1 MKQFVWIKTL
11 LLLTLLS
18 CGTTTSSNSL
28 ISENQSSLETVS
40 TTSLISSELTSLSS
54 EDVMPTLTTKWATLL
69 GIPEANYTETPLE
82 LTNEFTSVDIIEV
95 AAIYSRNDATFYG
108 LVYEAN
114 VLGNGGRIRF
124 RIGIVDQMFAGFNVV
139 THSEHTSFGMKIIH
153 ALNTGLVGQPATYEA
168 AVNVLI
174 TKNVSVTNITETYSA
189 MYPAIEAM
197 ANHAMQFQA

>member
-1 MKQFVWIKTL
+1 MKQIVWIKTL
-11 LLLTLLS
+11 LLFTLVS
-18 CGTTTSSNSL
+18 CGTAVSSTS
-28 ISENQSSLETVS
+28 IQSENLSSLDP
-40 TTSLISSELTSLSS
+40 TSLPSEFSSELISVSS
-54 EDVMPTLTTKWATLL
+54 EELMPSLMTKWATLL
-69 GIPEANYTETPLE
+69 SIPEANYTETNLE

-95 AAIYSRNDATFYG
+95 AAIYSQNDATFYG

-124 RIGIVDQMFAGFNVV
+124 RIGIVDETFAGFNVV
-139 THSEHTSFGMKIIH
+139 THSEHTSFGMKIIN

-197 ANHAMQFQA
+197 VNHAMQFQA

>member
-1 MKQFVWIKTL
+1 MKQIVWIKTL
-11 LLLTLLS
+11 LLFTLVS
-18 CGTTTSSNSL
+18 CGTAVSSTS
-28 ISENQSSLETVS
+28 IQSENLSSLDP
-40 TTSLISSELTSLSS
+40 TSLTSEISSELISVSS
-54 EDVMPTLTTKWATLL
+54 EELMPSLTTKWATLL
-69 GIPEANYTETPLE
+69 SIPEANYTETNLE

-124 RIGIVDQMFAGFNVV
+124 RIGIVDETFAGFYVV
-139 THSEHTSFGMKIIH
+139 THSEHTSVGMKIIN

-174 TKNVSVTNITETYSA
+174 TKNVSVTNITETYNA

>member
-1 MKQFVWIKTL
+1 MKQIVWIKTL
-11 LLLTLLS
+11 LLFTLVS
-18 CGTTTSSNSL
+18 CGTAVSSTS
-28 ISENQSSLETVS
+28 IQSENLSSLDP
-40 TTSLISSELTSLSS
+40 TSLTSEISSELISVSS
-54 EDVMPTLTTKWATLL
+54 EELMPSLTTKWATLL
-69 GIPEANYTETPLE
+69 SIPEANYTETNLE

-95 AAIYSRNDATFYG
+95 AVIYSRNDATFYG

-124 RIGIVDQMFAGFNVV
+124 RIGIVDETFAGFYVV
-139 THSEHTSFGMKIIH
+139 THSEHTSFGMKIIN

-174 TKNVSVTNITETYSA
+174 TKNVSVTNITETYNA

>member
-1 MKQFVWIKTL
+1 MKQFVWIKTFL
-11 LLLTLLS
+11 LFTLVS
-18 CGTTTSSNSL
+18 CGAVASSSAIDSENPSSLESVSL
-28 ISENQSSLETVS
+28 ISEIASES
-40 TTSLISSELTSLSS
+40 TNSISE
-54 EDVMPTLTTKWATLL
+54 EVMPNLTTKWATLL
-69 GIPEANYTETPLE
+69 DISETLYTETNLD
-82 LTNEFTSVDIIEV
+82 LSNDLTSVDILEV
-95 AAIYSRNDATFYG
+95 AAIYSQNDATFYG

-124 RIGIVDQMFAGFNVV
+124 RIGIVNETFAGFFVV

-197 ANHAMQFQA
+197 VNHSLQFQA